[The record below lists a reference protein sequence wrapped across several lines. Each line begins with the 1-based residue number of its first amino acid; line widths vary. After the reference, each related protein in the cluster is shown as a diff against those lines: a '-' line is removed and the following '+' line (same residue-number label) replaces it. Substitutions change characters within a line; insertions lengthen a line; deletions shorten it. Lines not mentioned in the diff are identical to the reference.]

1 MIYELR
7 TYTTKPG
14 QAMVHVNNSGSLGRE
29 IRGDDYGKLVGH
41 WVTEIG
47 PLNQSMHMWEY
58 NDLNERAEKRAALAK
73 LDRWQ
78 NEYRPANGGVIIR
91 QDIRLMNAVIGPKA
105 PEGGGNVYE
114 FRNYRL
120 KTGAIGEWCAL
131 FTAAMEHREKYSK
144 IVGLWQTEAGQP
156 NEVCHIWAY
165 KDLATRME
173 ARAGAAADPGWQAF
187 LKEGGPLI
195 EEMWSTLMLPAA
207 HSPLG

>member
-14 QAMVHVNNSGSLGRE
+14 QAMVHVKNSGTLGRE
-29 IRGDDYGKLVGH
+29 IRGDNYGKLVGH

-58 NDLNERAEKRAALAK
+58 ESLNDRAEKRAALAK

-78 NEYRPANGGVIIR
+78 NEYRPANGDAIIR
-91 QDIRLMNAVIGPKA
+91 QDVRLLNPVLAPKA
-105 PEGGGNVYE
+105 PASDGNIYE

-120 KTGAIGEWCAL
+120 RPGAMGKWCNAFTGALEV
-131 FTAAMEHREKYSK
+131 REKYSK

-165 KDLATRME
+165 KDLAARAE
-173 ARAGAAADPGWQAF
+173 ARAAAAADPGWQAF

-195 EEMWSTLMLPAA
+195 EEMWATLMLPAA
-207 HSPLG
+207 HSPLK

>member
-14 QAMVHVNNSGSLGRE
+14 QAMVHVNNSGSLGRD
-29 IRGDDYGKLVGH
+29 IRGDNYGKLVGH

-58 NDLNERAEKRAALAK
+58 ESLNDRAEKRAALAK

-78 NEYRPANGGVIIR
+78 NEYRPANGDAIIR
-91 QDIRLMNAVIGPKA
+91 QDVRLMNAVVAPKA
-105 PEGGGNVYE
+105 PENDGNIYE

-120 KTGAIGEWCAL
+120 RPGAMGKWCAAFTGAL
-131 FTAAMEHREKYSK
+131 TVREKYSK
-144 IVGLWQTEAGQP
+144 IVGLWQSEAGQP

-165 KDLATRME
+165 PDLNARAE
-173 ARAGAAADPGWQAF
+173 ARAAVAGDPGWQAF

-195 EEMWSTLMLPAA
+195 EEMWSTLMLPVA
-207 HSPLG
+207 HSPLQ

>member
-14 QAMVHVNNSGSLGRE
+14 QAMVHVKNSGTLGRE
-29 IRGDDYGKLVGH
+29 IRGDNYGKLVGH
-41 WVTEIG
+41 WMTEIG

-78 NEYRPANGGVIIR
+78 NEYRPANGDAIMR
-91 QDIRLMNAVIGPKA
+91 QDIRLMNAVIAPKA
-105 PEGGGNVYE
+105 PENPGNVYE

-120 KTGAIGEWCAL
+120 RPGTIGKWCDVFTGAL
-131 FTAAMEHREKYSK
+131 PVREKYSK
-144 IVGLWQTEAGQP
+144 IVGLWTTEAGQP

-165 KDLATRME
+165 KDLAARTE
-173 ARAGAAADPGWQAF
+173 ARAAAAGDPGWQAF

-195 EEMWSTLMLPAA
+195 EEMWSTLMLPAD
-207 HSPLG
+207 HSPLK

>member
-14 QAMVHVNNSGSLGRE
+14 QAMVHVKNSGTLGRD
-29 IRGDDYGKLVGH
+29 IRGDNYGKLVGH

-58 NDLNERAEKRAALAK
+58 DSLDDRAEKRAALAK

-78 NEYRPANGGVIIR
+78 NEYRPANGDAIIR
-91 QDIRLMNAVIGPKA
+91 QDVRLMNAVVSPKA
-105 PEGGGNVYE
+105 PASDGNIYE

-120 KTGAIGEWCAL
+120 RPGAMGKWCKAFTGALEV
-131 FTAAMEHREKYSK
+131 REKYSK
-144 IVGLWQTEAGQP
+144 IVGLWQSEAGQP

-165 KDLATRME
+165 PDLN
-173 ARAGAAADPGWQAF
+173 ARAKARGGAAGDPGWQAF

-195 EEMWSTLMLPAA
+195 EEMWSTLMLPAD
-207 HSPLG
+207 HSPLK